1 MANPN
6 KHIFAL
12 FHENPLAH
20 LDRNNLTMGW
30 LERDC
35 DGEREGGGKKS
46 AAGEAESRFGVQQTS
61 LNVIVCVHHL
71 QHKKSSH
78 STTMHKSV
86 KEKLRQ
92 RKGVS
97 IRESCPAIRE
107 RWEGRS
113 RQRRSSH
120 RYDLGV
126 AQFWVIYVVGLVLN
140 ETFQFNISE
149 PFF

>member
-1 MANPN
+1 MLCLANFD

-20 LDRNNLTMGW
+20 LERNSPTMGW

-35 DGEREGGGKKS
+35 DGGREGGEKKS

-61 LNVIVCVHHL
+61 LDVIVYVHHL
-71 QHKKSSH
+71 QHKNSSH
-78 STTMHKSV
+78 FTTMHKSV

-107 RWEGRS
+107 RWEGRM
-113 RQRRSSH
+113 RIR
-120 RYDLGV
+120 
-126 AQFWVIYVVGLVLN
+126 
-140 ETFQFNISE
+140 EKE
-149 PFF
+149 